1 MILQSLLLI
10 VIIIVITDDSNA
22 RVRSRYGDDADIT
35 IKDYGKHYDGLVV
48 KGIQYHHHHH
58 HHHHHHQYHN

>member
-10 VIIIVITDDSNA
+10 IIIIIVITNDSDAKRGRHGDDST
-22 RVRSRYGDDADIT
+22 DIN

-48 KGIQYHHHHH
+48 KGNYHYQHH
-58 HHHHHHQYHN
+58 YHY